1 MVNFVIT
8 NVITT
13 KLYTKNDD
21 NNVDSNNG
29 CVSNDGMI
37 QSQEIRKI

>member
-8 NVITT
+8 NAITT

-29 CVSNDGMI
+29 FDSNDGI
-37 QSQEIRKI
+37 DTKPRN